1 MPFDFITPSNSLGAI
16 IIVYFR
22 EKGAWSLQLAGYGP
36 HLSLLNSE
44 MPPLDYCVCCAEAIE
59 CFRIFTVYGHKHVRS
74 HKYEVEVKVAKL
86 CPILCDPMD
95 YTVHGILQ
103 ARILE

>member
-1 MPFDFITPSNSLGAI
+1 MPFDFITPSNSLGTI

-44 MPPLDYCVCCAEAIE
+44 MPPLD
-59 CFRIFTVYGHKHVRS
+59 
-74 HKYEVEVKVAKL
+74 
-86 CPILCDPMD
+86 
-95 YTVHGILQ
+95 
-103 ARILE
+103 